1 MKGNNGGNSFNS
13 YLSFGTTGSSN
24 SILELQLSD
33 QVKCVLTQNVW
44 YIYNLHIYWRVLLNW
59 TWTDKLMICI
69 YCGEDKINRPSSY
82 LLHYIYC
89 IVYTVTAMTHLQ
101 FKFIYIFDISTDSII
116 SFASHILHSFDLSTI
131 CNAYTQMCSIVDLF
145 LLHICHVICFL
156 HLKQIRK
163 LYIHKVR
170 NLCVCDMWCMTKKK
184 EWSQNNKYAM

>member
-101 FKFIYIFDISTDSII
+101 FKFIYLTFQRIQ
-116 SFASHILHSFDLSTI
+116 SFP
-131 CNAYTQMCSIVDLF
+131 
-145 LLHICHVICFL
+145 LLHTFCI
-156 HLKQIRK
+156 HLIYRQ
-163 LYIHKVR
+163 
-170 NLCVCDMWCMTKKK
+170 
-184 EWSQNNKYAM
+184 YAMHTHKCVQL